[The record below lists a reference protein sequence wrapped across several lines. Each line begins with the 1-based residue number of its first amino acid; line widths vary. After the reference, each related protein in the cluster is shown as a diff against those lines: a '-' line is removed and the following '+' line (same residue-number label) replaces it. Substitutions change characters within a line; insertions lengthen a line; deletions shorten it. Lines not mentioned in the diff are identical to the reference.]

1 MSALS
6 ERSVKVP
13 TVALDT
19 EDRSPIGTGMVL
31 MLVVSLLFWGA
42 AALIWLQR

>member
-6 ERSVKVP
+6 ERSVEVP
-13 TVALDT
+13 RVALDT

-31 MLVVSLLFWGA
+31 MLIVSLLFWGA